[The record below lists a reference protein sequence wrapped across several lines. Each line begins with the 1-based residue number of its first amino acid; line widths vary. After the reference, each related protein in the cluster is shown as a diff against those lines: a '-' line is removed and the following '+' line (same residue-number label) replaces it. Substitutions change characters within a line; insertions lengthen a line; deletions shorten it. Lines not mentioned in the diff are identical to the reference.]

1 MYINFAQSRR
11 MSQASE
17 PPEASQAPISVVT
30 TESTIQSSSEKII
43 SRKVWIHQFLER
55 WAERGLR
62 NLFFWETDDKKLG
75 SLIRFLHHGVVY
87 VTLIWYIVIHTILP
101 SYFLLILLYGFILL
115 VWIHHI
121 LCGGCLSSK
130 IEQKLLG
137 DSSSFVDPILQAFH
151 MPVTPEST
159 VGVTIMGS
167 TLLVTF
173 LTFEI
178 LSRTILN
185 LKSWLHV

>member
-1 MYINFAQSRR
+1 
-11 MSQASE
+11 MSEGS
-17 PPEASQAPISVVT
+17 EASQVPKVVGDS
-30 TESTIQSSSEKII
+30 ESIQQPSEIPII
-43 SRKVWIHQFLER
+43 SRKLWIHQFLEK
-55 WAERGLR
+55 WTERGLR

-75 SLIRFLHHGVVY
+75 SLIRFLHHGIVY
-87 VTLIWYIVIHTILP
+87 LTLIWYIVIHTLLP
-101 SYFLLILLYGFILL
+101 SYFLLVVLYGFILL
-115 VWIHHI
+115 IWIHHI
-121 LCGGCLSSK
+121 ICGGCLSSK
-130 IEQKLLG
+130 IEQKLIG

-185 LKSWLHV
+185 IKSWLHV